1 MQEYVA
7 RYVRLVLDHK
17 WVVLAVTIAITIAAA
32 AMLPH
37 AIIASSISEMFFE
50 QGHQGYAQYQERIE
64 QFGSDEVLVIGV
76 ESDDPLGEANLDRLD
91 KLHKDLEAM
100 SDIAEVTSIATLQR
114 VGRVGDTVAVRSFAD
129 EARDNPKER
138 AALANEIRGDP
149 AIGGLLL
156 SEESGD
162 YLVLVELTV
171 DEDRPAERGP
181 EIVEEVLSSF
191 EGRGFEAD
199 ALHPGGSPVLM
210 SSIVEQSMSNITRM
224 FPVVVVLLLVA
235 VFVMF
240 GRFWPVFVN
249 SISALLAV
257 LWAMAFSIA
266 RDPQLNIFLT
276 IVPALVMV
284 ISFSDVVHLC
294 SAYLLELEDGKSKRE
309 AIVEATADVGAACFL
324 TSLTTGIGFISMV
337 FVPSPVFSQLGVVAG
352 FGVFVAYLLAMTLVP
367 VLLELFPT
375 PKDWR
380 GGRGGAVQ
388 EALDGLLEGASRL
401 STTHPVK
408 VVVVFAAIF
417 GVAIWGCTQIY
428 FETDFEKRLAPD
440 SEMRQDA
447 RFLDDKFIST
457 TTMDLYIEAPEKEG
471 LLKPELFNEL
481 AKLEQEIEALPEVEK
496 AVSVVDLLRAMHS
509 SFAAEGASFLPL
521 TGPAIA
527 QIFVLLEMQGEESLA
542 PIIDFERKNTRMTV
556 YTTETGIRG
565 QDKLRHKVARMA
577 EARLGDE
584 ADVEATSLG
593 ALLGSWVDDII
604 AGQRDGLGFSLIV
617 IAIILVLGFRSF
629 GAGLWAMIPNV
640 FPLLAL
646 GGWAGLFWDAVDT
659 DTLILGM
666 IALGIGVDDTIHFIS
681 RFRLESRRTSDVRQ
695 AIENTFRFSGRGIII
710 TTFIFVLGFSPL
722 AMSDY
727 LPIHIMGT
735 MLPFCFMV
743 AVVADLLLVPAMI
756 QLGAIRFGG
765 GVRCEDIPALES
777 ES

>member
-1 MQEYVA
+1 MQHYFA
-7 RYVRLVLDHK
+7 SFVRLVLDHK
-17 WVVLAVTIAITIAAA
+17 WVVIAAVVAVTVAAA
-32 AMLPH
+32 VILPQ

-50 QGHQGYAQYQERIE
+50 EGHQGYAQYQERIK
-64 QFGSDEVLVIGV
+64 QFGSDEVLAVGV
-76 ESDDPLGEANLDRLD
+76 ASADPLSEANLDRLD
-91 KLHKDLEAM
+91 RVHEELEAM
-100 SDIAEVTSIATLQR
+100 PDIAQVTSIANLQR

-129 EARDNPKER
+129 EARDNPNER

-149 AIGGLLL
+149 AFGGLLL
-156 SEESGD
+156 SQDGGD
-162 YLVLVELTV
+162 FLVLVELTV

-181 EIVEEVLSSF
+181 EIVDEALGVFREH
-191 EGRGFEAD
+191 GFAAD
-199 ALHPGGSPVLM
+199 RLHSGGMPVLM
-210 SSIVEQSMSNITRM
+210 SSIVEQSLSNITRM

-235 VFVMF
+235 VFLMF

-257 LWAMAFSIA
+257 LWAMAFSVA

-294 SAYLLELEDGKSKRE
+294 SAYLLELDDGKSKRE
-309 AIVEATADVGAACFL
+309 AIVEATADVGAACLL
-324 TSLTTGIGFISMV
+324 TSMTTGIGFISMV

-352 FGVFVAYLLAMTLVP
+352 FGVFAAYLLAMTLVP
-367 VLLELFPT
+367 VLLDFFPT
-375 PKDWR
+375 PNPWR
-380 GGRGGAVQ
+380 GGRGGVVQ
-388 EALDGLLEGASRL
+388 EALDGLLEGASKL
-401 STTHPVK
+401 STTHPGK
-408 VVVVFAAIF
+408 IIVVFAAIF

-440 SEMRQDA
+440 SQMREDA
-447 RFLDDKFIST
+447 RFLDEAFIST
-457 TTMDLYIEAPEKEG
+457 NTLDVYVETPDKEG
-471 LLKPELFNEL
+471 VLDPQVFNDL

-496 AVSVVDLLRAMHS
+496 AVSVVDLVRATHG

-521 TGPAIA
+521 SGPAIA
-527 QIFVLLEMQGEESLA
+527 QIFVLLEMQGEGSLS
-542 PIIDFERKNTRMTV
+542 PIIDFARQKTRMTV

-565 QDKLRHKVARMA
+565 QDILRHKVARMA
-577 EARLGDE
+577 DERLGAKAEVD
-584 ADVEATSLG
+584 ATSLG

-604 AGQRDGLGFSLIV
+604 AGQTEGLGFSLVV
-617 IAIILVLGFRSF
+617 IAIILAFGFRSLR
-629 GAGLWAMIPNV
+629 AGLWAMIPNV

-646 GGWAGLFWDAVDT
+646 GGYTGLFWDTVDT

-681 RFRLESRRTSDVRQ
+681 RFRLESKRSDDVRE
-695 AIENTFRFSGRGIII
+695 AIERTFRFSGRGIVI

-735 MLPFCFMV
+735 MLPFCFVV

-756 QLGAIRFGG
+756 QLGAIRF
-765 GVRCEDIPALES
+765 ES
-777 ES
+777 